1 MMEISINEHD
11 EMTKLR
17 DISSAFS
24 RSAFTDILYFDD
36 YSKLDWIY
44 SKYKHF
50 DCSTYSDFLRYIYIN
65 ICKKY
70 RCEYVYKNELIKLL
84 QKKYGTRNTVFFS
97 EFRVGNSI
105 ADIAMFNGESKAFE
119 IKTEYDTPKRLTKQ
133 MDDYKR
139 LFDKCYLVIPENRV
153 DVYMQNVE
161 SSTGIIVMIKRK
173 GRIYLEE
180 IKNAEQNLSFDAE
193 ILISC
198 LRTSEYCNIASALE
212 IDISNVPGYNLFTY
226 CKLAFQSI
234 SPTDLK
240 NLFLK
245 EIKARNNITP
255 KLRKYPLALRQM
267 MLSLNLPEKKAEV
280 LINKLNVTIKSV

>member
-1 MMEISINEHD
+1 
-11 EMTKLR
+11 
-17 DISSAFS
+17 
-24 RSAFTDILYFDD
+24 
-36 YSKLDWIY
+36 
-44 SKYKHF
+44 
-50 DCSTYSDFLRYIYIN
+50 
-65 ICKKY
+65 
-70 RCEYVYKNELIKLL
+70 
-84 QKKYGTRNTVFFS
+84 
-97 EFRVGNSI
+97 
-105 ADIAMFNGESKAFE
+105 
-119 IKTEYDTPKRLTKQ
+119 
-133 MDDYKR
+133 
-139 LFDKCYLVIPENRV
+139 
-153 DVYMQNVE
+153 
-161 SSTGIIVMIKRK
+161 MIKRK

>member
-1 MMEISINEHD
+1 MKISINEYN

-17 DISSAFS
+17 NISSAFS

-36 YSKLDWIY
+36 YSKLNWIY
-44 SKYKHF
+44 SKYKYF
-50 DCSTYSDFLRYIYIN
+50 DCLTYSDFLRYIYIN

-97 EFRVGNSI
+97 EFRVGSSI

-119 IKTEYDTPKRLTKQ
+119 IKTEYDSPKRLTKQ

-153 DVYMQNVE
+153 DVYIQNVE
-161 SSTGIIVMIKRK
+161 SSTGVIVMSKRK

-180 IKNAEQNLSFDAE
+180 IKKAEQNLSFDAE

-198 LRTSEYCNIASALE
+198 LRASEYCNIASALG

-240 NLFLK
+240 ILFLK
-245 EIKARNNITP
+245 EIKARDNITS